1 MRCPACGA
9 TDTRVVDSR
18 VAGPEQEQIR
28 RRRECRVCHER
39 FTTFERAEFS
49 LPRVVKRSGERVAFD
64 DEKLRSGLRRA
75 LHKRPVRTED
85 VENVIDDIKR
95 RLAGISA
102 PEIKSDRIG
111 EMVLEALHGLDHV
124 AYIRFASI
132 YLSFASVQSFREA
145 IERLEEDLSPEM
157 RRHQLRLID
166 EEAARASAS
175 EATDPDPESDPE
187 SGPDPSGESR

>member
-9 TDTRVVDSR
+9 QETRVLDSR
-18 VAGPEQEQIR
+18 VAGPEQEQVR
-28 RRRECRVCHER
+28 RRRECRACGAR

-64 DEKLRSGLRRA
+64 EEKLRSGLRRA
-75 LHKRPVRTED
+75 LHKRPVKTED
-85 VENVIDDIKR
+85 VERVIDDIER
-95 RLAGISA
+95 QLASLAA
-102 PEIKSDRIG
+102 PEVKSDRIG
-111 EMVLEALHGLDHV
+111 EMVLAALHDLDHV

-157 RRHQLRLID
+157 RRSQLRLID
-166 EEAARASAS
+166 EDTSAD
-175 EATDPDPESDPE
+175 EGAGVAQQD
-187 SGPDPSGESR
+187 SGEEN

>member
-1 MRCPACGA
+1 M
-9 TDTRVVDSR
+9 
-18 VAGPEQEQIR
+18 
-28 RRRECRVCHER
+28 CHER

-95 RLAGISA
+95 RLAGTSA

-145 IERLEEDLSPEM
+145 IERLEDDLSPEM

-166 EEAARASAS
+166 EEAARAAADEIPEESPPD
-175 EATDPDPESDPE
+175 DPDPA
-187 SGPDPSGESR
+187 GESR

>member
-9 TDTRVVDSR
+9 SDTRVVDSR

-95 RLAGISA
+95 RLAGTSA

-145 IERLEEDLSPEM
+145 IERLEDDLSPEM

-166 EEAARASAS
+166 EEAARAAADEIAEESPPD
-175 EATDPDPESDPE
+175 DPDPA
-187 SGPDPSGESR
+187 GESR